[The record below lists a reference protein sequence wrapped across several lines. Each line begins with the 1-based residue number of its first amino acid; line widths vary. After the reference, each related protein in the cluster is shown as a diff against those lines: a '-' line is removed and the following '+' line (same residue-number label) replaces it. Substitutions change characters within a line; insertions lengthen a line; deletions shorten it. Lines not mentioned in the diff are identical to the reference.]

1 MDVAE
6 WLRGL
11 GLEQYAPAFRDN
23 DIDGE
28 VLRRLATDDLRDL
41 GVMSVGHRRR
51 LLDAIAALKDAQPA
65 AGASLTPATAARIA
79 GAAERRQLTVMFTD
93 LADSTMLAW
102 RLDPEELG
110 EVISAYHRC
119 VADVVGKFDGFL
131 AKYLGD
137 GVLAY
142 FGYPAA
148 HEDDAERAIRAG
160 LEVTLRVAA
169 LSGAGKPLGAR
180 VGIATGLVV
189 VGEISGGEAN
199 AVVGETPNLAARLQA
214 EAPAGGVVIAPATR
228 RLAGDWFRYRDLG
241 VRPLKG
247 IAEPMPLMQVLD
259 EQPADSR
266 FAATRAALLTP
277 FVGREQEIGLLVE
290 RWRLASEGEG
300 QVIVLSGE
308 AGIGKSRISEVLWE
322 QVGDSGTRIRYQCS
336 PYYTDT
342 ALYPVAG
349 QLRAAARIEPDDAP
363 GTKLDKLERLLV
375 LSETE
380 ADATGPLL
388 AELLAIPT
396 TDRYPV
402 LTMGPELRKARTLR
416 ALADQLFALA
426 RRAPVLVLLED
437 AHWIDPTTRELFDS
451 VIQLIGQRRVMLLVT
466 CRPEFQN
473 PWGSHSH
480 VTSLTL
486 NRLGQR
492 QCADL
497 IGEVVG
503 GRPLPATITRA
514 IIERADGVPLFVEEL
529 TKSVLESRLLRE
541 TDGGLVVDG
550 PLSPLAIPTTL
561 QGSLLARLDR
571 LSTTREVAQIGAAIG
586 REFDYSLLAAVA
598 GLREAQLEPALA
610 QLESVGLV
618 FRRGRPPEANYT
630 FKHALVQETA
640 HDSLLKSRR
649 QQLHARIAEAIE
661 RHYPETA
668 SAQPQLLAQHY
679 AEAGFAERSARA
691 WLAAGHLSASRSA
704 SAEAALQFV
713 RGIDVLQRMEP
724 GPERDRLEL
733 DLQIGRGS
741 ACAAAY
747 GQGAAD
753 TENSWARAIALLR
766 SHPEDPRNFW
776 VRRGLSSVYGAR
788 GDMAAYGALARET
801 TERAQQSGDPA
812 GLCVAQMM
820 LANFYGYTGKCA
832 LYERAVLE
840 AARHVHA
847 DSHHESFRLSGLDIT
862 VHVPLG
868 LALARSFLGDQVG
881 AHESMN
887 EMLRLAEAQ
896 PQVGVLVWALFWA
909 SFCCLV
915 ERDFER
921 AQAFAD
927 RTFALSN
934 EHGFAFWATS
944 GQASQGAAS
953 VIADPRGAVA
963 LVQTALIKLQGMFT
977 WHPHY
982 LCFKAEA
989 LLRLNQVAEARFA
1002 VDHALAMTARGGVTW
1017 WDAELH
1023 RIRAAVIRAEGGGD
1037 AAVREA
1043 LSRAVAIAEEQGSET
1058 FRRRAAAD
1066 MGAT

>member
-1 MDVAE
+1 
-6 WLRGL
+6 
-11 GLEQYAPAFRDN
+11 
-23 DIDGE
+23 
-28 VLRRLATDDLRDL
+28 
-41 GVMSVGHRRR
+41 
-51 LLDAIAALKDAQPA
+51 
-65 AGASLTPATAARIA
+65 
-79 GAAERRQLTVMFTD
+79 MFAD
-93 LADSTMLAW
+93 LADSTMLAS

-137 GVLAY
+137 GVLTY

-160 LEVTLRVAA
+160 LEITRRVAA
-169 LSGAGKPLGAR
+169 LSGAGKPLSAR

-199 AVVGETPNLAARLQA
+199 AVVGETPNLAARPQA
-214 EAPAGGVVIAPATR
+214 EAPPGGVVIAPATR
-228 RLAGDWFRYRDLG
+228 RLAGDWFSYRDLG
-241 VRPLKG
+241 ARPLKG
-247 IAEPMPLMQVLD
+247 IAEPMPLTQVID

-300 QVIVLSGE
+300 QVVVLSGE
-308 AGIGKSRISEVLWE
+308 AGIGKSRISEVLRE
-322 QVGDSGTRIRYQCS
+322 QVGDAGIRIRYQCS

-363 GTKLDKLERLLV
+363 ATKLDKLERLLV
-375 LSETE
+375 PSG
-380 ADATGPLL
+380 ADADTTVPLL

-396 TDRYPV
+396 ADRYPV
-402 LTMGPELRKARTLR
+402 LTMGPELRKALTLR
-416 ALADQLFALA
+416 ALADQLFTLA
-426 RRAPVLVLLED
+426 RRAPVLFLVED
-437 AHWIDPTTRELFDS
+437 AHWIDPTTRELIDA
-451 VIQLIGQRRVMLLVT
+451 VIQPIGQRRVMLLVT

-503 GRPLPATITRA
+503 GRPLPDTITRA

-529 TKSVLESRLLRE
+529 TKSVLESGLLRE
-541 TDGGLVVDG
+541 TDGGLIVDG
-550 PLSPLAIPTTL
+550 SLPPLAIPSTL

-571 LSTTREVAQIGAAIG
+571 LSTTREVAQLGAAIG
-586 REFDYSLLAAVA
+586 RDFDYTLLAAVA
-598 GLREAQLEPALA
+598 GLPEAQLQAALA
-610 QLESVGLV
+610 QLEGAGLM
-618 FRRGRPPEANYT
+618 FRRGSPPEASYI

-661 RHYPETA
+661 QHYPETA
-668 SAQPQLLAQHY
+668 SKEPQLLAQHY

-704 SAEAALQFV
+704 SAEAAMQFA
-713 RGIDVLQRMEP
+713 RGIDVLRGMEP
-724 GPERDRLEL
+724 GLERDRLEL

-747 GQGAAD
+747 GHGAVDA
-753 TENSWARAIALLR
+753 ENSWVRAIALLR

-788 GDMAAYGALARET
+788 GDMAPYGALARET
-801 TERAQQSGDPA
+801 VDRAQQSGSPA
-812 GLCVAQMM
+812 GLCVAYMM
-820 LANFYGYTGKCA
+820 LSNLCVYTGGFVPGEQA
-832 LYERAVLE
+832 ALE
-840 AARHVHA
+840 AARHVHS
-847 DSHHESFRLSGLDIT
+847 DVNHESFRLSGLDIT
-862 VHVPLG
+862 VHVRVG
-868 LALARSFLGDQVG
+868 RMNARAFLGDHAG
-881 AHESMN
+881 AEESMN

-896 PQVGVLVWALFWA
+896 PQSGVLVWALFWA
-909 SFCCLV
+909 SFRCLV
-915 ERDFER
+915 ERDFVR
-921 AQAFAD
+921 AQALAD
-927 RTFALSN
+927 RTFALST
-934 EHGFAFWATS
+934 EHGFGFWATA
-944 GQASQGAAS
+944 GQASQGAAL
-953 VIADPRGAVA
+953 VTADPGRAVA
-963 LVQTALIKLQGMFT
+963 MIRNTLAKLQGMIT

-982 LCFKAEA
+982 LCFEAEA
-989 LLRLNQVAEARFA
+989 LLRLNQVAEARVA
-1002 VDHALAMTARGGVTW
+1002 VDDALAITARGGVAW

-1023 RIRAAVIRAEGGGD
+1023 RIRAAVIRAGGGGD

-1066 MGAT
+1066 LAALSDTSSA

>member
-1 MDVAE
+1 
-6 WLRGL
+6 
-11 GLEQYAPAFRDN
+11 
-23 DIDGE
+23 
-28 VLRRLATDDLRDL
+28 
-41 GVMSVGHRRR
+41 
-51 LLDAIAALKDAQPA
+51 
-65 AGASLTPATAARIA
+65 
-79 GAAERRQLTVMFTD
+79 
-93 LADSTMLAW
+93 
-102 RLDPEELG
+102 
-110 EVISAYHRC
+110 
-119 VADVVGKFDGFL
+119 
-131 AKYLGD
+131 
-137 GVLAY
+137 
-142 FGYPAA
+142 
-148 HEDDAERAIRAG
+148 
-160 LEVTLRVAA
+160 
-169 LSGAGKPLGAR
+169 
-180 VGIATGLVV
+180 
-189 VGEISGGEAN
+189 
-199 AVVGETPNLAARLQA
+199 
-214 EAPAGGVVIAPATR
+214 
-228 RLAGDWFRYRDLG
+228 
-241 VRPLKG
+241 
-247 IAEPMPLMQVLD
+247 
-259 EQPADSR
+259 
-266 FAATRAALLTP
+266 LTP
-277 FVGREQEIGLLVE
+277 FVGREQEIGLLLD
-290 RWRLASEGEG
+290 RWRLASDGEG
-300 QVIVLSGE
+300 QVVVLSGE
-308 AGIGKSRISEVLWE
+308 AGIGKSRICEVLRE
-322 QVGDSGTRIRYQCS
+322 RVAETGTRIRYQCS

-349 QLRAAARIEPDDAP
+349 QLRAAARIEPDDPSA
-363 GTKLDKLERLLV
+363 TKLDKLERLLAPGAG
-375 LSETE
+375 
-380 ADATGPLL
+380 ADTTLPLL
-388 AELLAIPT
+388 ADLLAIPT
-396 TDRYPV
+396 ADRYPA
-402 LTMGPELRKARTLR
+402 LTIGPELRKARTLR

-437 AHWIDPTTRELFDS
+437 AHWIDPTTSELIDA
-451 VIQLIGQRRVMLLVT
+451 VIQPIGQRRVMLLVT

-473 PWGSHSH
+473 LWGSHSH

-492 QCADL
+492 QCTDL

-503 GRPLPATITRA
+503 GRPLPDAITRA

-529 TKSVLESRLLRE
+529 TKSVLESGLLRE
-541 TDGGLVVDG
+541 ADGGLVVDG
-550 PLSPLAIPTTL
+550 PLPPLAIPTTL

-571 LSTTREVAQIGAAIG
+571 LSATREVAQVGAAIG
-586 REFDYSLLAAVA
+586 REFDYQLLAAVA
-598 GLREAQLEPALA
+598 GLPDERLRHALSQLETA
-610 QLESVGLV
+610 GLV
-618 FRRGRPPEANYT
+618 FRRGSPPEAAYI
-630 FKHALVQETA
+630 FKHALVQGTA

-668 SAQPQLLAQHY
+668 PAQPQLLAQHY

-713 RGIDVLQRMEP
+713 RGIDVLQGMEP

-747 GQGAAD
+747 GQGAVD
-753 TENSWARAIALLR
+753 TENSWVRAIALLR

-820 LANFYGYTGKCA
+820 LANFYGYTGKFA
-832 LYERAVLE
+832 LYERAILE

-868 LALARSFLGDQVG
+868 GALSRSFLGDQVG
-881 AHESMN
+881 ADKSMN

-896 PQVGVLVWALFWA
+896 RQVGVLVWALFWA
-909 SFCCLV
+909 SFRCLV

-921 AQAFAD
+921 ARAFAD

-934 EHGFAFWATS
+934 EHGFGFWATA

-953 VIADPRGAVA
+953 VIADPRRAVA
-963 LVQTALIKLQGMFT
+963 LIQNALAKLQGMLT

-982 LCFKAEA
+982 LCFEAEA
-989 LLRLNQVAEARFA
+989 LLRLNQIADARVA
-1002 VDHALAMTARGGVTW
+1002 VDRALAITASGGVTW

-1023 RIRAAVIRAEGGGD
+1023 RIRAAVIRAEGGGGT
-1037 AAVREA
+1037 AVREA
-1043 LSRAVAIAEEQGSET
+1043 LGRAVAIAEQQGSET
-1058 FRRRAAAD
+1058 FCRRAVAD
-1066 MGAT
+1066 IGDA